1 MVKKFLET
9 RRVLGDK
16 QAKKSRIKSSPLMP
30 KEAEQWNR
38 KPRNIN
44 TSTILTCLFIKYGI

>member
-9 RRVLGDK
+9 RSVLGDK